1 MDNGKELFPLVD
13 EEGNIIGSITRQEA
27 HSGTKQ
33 LHPVV
38 HLHLFNS
45 KGELYLQLRPSWK
58 DVQPGKWDTAT
69 GGHIDLGES
78 VEMALRREV
87 KEELGLTNFTPE
99 SVEHYIFESNVEREL
114 VFVHRAT
121 TDELPHP
128 NADELAGGRFWR
140 IEEIEELLG
149 KDVFTPN
156 FEHEY
161 QRFFQCKK

>member
-1 MDNGKELFPLVD
+1 
-13 EEGNIIGSITRQEA
+13 
-27 HSGTKQ
+27 
-33 LHPVV
+33 
-38 HLHLFNS
+38 
-45 KGELYLQLRPSWK
+45 
-58 DVQPGKWDTAT
+58 
-69 GGHIDLGES
+69 
-78 VEMALRREV
+78 MALRREV

-140 IEEIEELLG
+140 IEEIEEQLG

>member
-1 MDNGKELFPLVD
+1 M
-13 EEGNIIGSITRQEA
+13 EGR
-27 HSGTKQ
+27 
-33 LHPVV
+33 
-38 HLHLFNS
+38 
-45 KGELYLQLRPSWK
+45 
-58 DVQPGKWDTAT
+58 AT
-69 GGHIDLGES
+69 GKMGHCYRGHIDLGES

-140 IEEIEELLG
+140 IEEIEEQLG

>member
-58 DVQPGKWDTAT
+58 DVQPGHCYRGTYRLGRERGDGAAT
-69 GGHIDLGES
+69 
-78 VEMALRREV
+78 
-87 KEELGLTNFTPE
+87 
-99 SVEHYIFESNVEREL
+99 
-114 VFVHRAT
+114 
-121 TDELPHP
+121 
-128 NADELAGGRFWR
+128 
-140 IEEIEELLG
+140 
-149 KDVFTPN
+149 
-156 FEHEY
+156 
-161 QRFFQCKK
+161 